1 VDVRPIAQ
9 HSTNQPLRPRIEN
22 HVLLSFDSAATSHRE
37 SCFHGV
43 DLHRHLL
50 GARITGRF
58 SFLGVFSVKS
68 IFFRRYFAIT
78 ASLCLASLFAGCGG
92 STPSPSGPI
101 PSASTTLNAETGN
114 NTSTANSFAGQTNGN
129 ASASNVSKLPIASLL
144 YSGATTKVYGHL
156 LGWFGKPN
164 HISVGYQS
172 NTAAQV
178 HAQVQDMTSRGMA
191 GAVLDW
197 YGAADPFID
206 GTAMLL
212 KNEAEAHS
220 GFKFAITE
228 DKGALGQAAAS
239 NGCDVTDQLIS
250 DLNYIA
256 SQYESSPAYMQ
267 INGRP
272 VVFMFGVD
280 AYYIDWNRVRSSISG
295 NPLFILRGNNGFNSA
310 SADGGFSWVNIQSDT
325 PFNPELN
332 LQDSFF
338 QTAQKAP
345 QKVAVGAA
353 FKGFNDTLA
362 SWGTNRVIDQD
373 CGQTWIQS
381 LNEIGTFYSS
391 GNQLP
396 VLQIPTW
403 NDYEEGTAIEMGID
417 NCVFLVPSQSG
428 NTISW
433 TVNGQENT
441 IDHYTIFVST
451 DGKNLSPLIDVPAGT
466 HSVDLSKL
474 QTSTNTTYLV
484 YVKAVGL
491 PSIQNKMSPPI
502 AYRSGDQPPGV
513 SLNVSQTSGLTFTAS
528 TSGSSGNVAKSVI
541 DFGDGTV
548 VKGSSASHTY
558 NAVGSYLVTA
568 TVYDSAGASSVA
580 VQKISAKLSGGG
592 INIASPNNS
601 ATVNWPTPIVASAS
615 SGSQVSSM
623 QVLIDGQVAYA
634 THGDTINTAVKVFTG
649 THQIQVQALDSS
661 GNPMGSASLN
671 VDAEPNDAPPIAK
684 ITLTAMPQI
693 SPTTFLGCSAD
704 STDPDGFVNSHKMQ
718 YSDGSSFS
726 SPAALETFPAPG
738 TYKATA
744 TVIDNL
750 GATSTTT
757 VTFNVP

>member
-1 VDVRPIAQ
+1 
-9 HSTNQPLRPRIEN
+9 
-22 HVLLSFDSAATSHRE
+22 
-37 SCFHGV
+37 
-43 DLHRHLL
+43 
-50 GARITGRF
+50 
-58 SFLGVFSVKS
+58 VKS
-68 IFFRRYFAIT
+68 TCFPRYFAVT
-78 ASLCLASLFAGCGG
+78 ALLLLAALLAGCGS

-101 PSASTTLNAETGN
+101 PAANTTLKAETGN
-114 NTSTANSFAGQTNGN
+114 NTSTANSFGGQTNGN
-129 ASASNVSKLPIASLL
+129 APASNVSKLPIASLL

-178 HAQVQDMTSRGMA
+178 HAQVQDMISRGMA

-212 KNEAEAHS
+212 KSEAEAHS
-220 GFKFAITE
+220 GFEFAITE
-228 DKGALGQAAAS
+228 DKGALAQAAAS
-239 NGCDVTDQLIS
+239 NGCDVTNQMIS
-250 DLNYIA
+250 DLSYIA
-256 SQYESSPAYMQ
+256 SQYESSPAYMKL
-267 INGRP
+267 NGRP
-272 VVFMFGVD
+272 VVPMFGVD
-280 AYYIDWNRVRSSISG
+280 AYYIDWSRVRSSIPG
-295 NPLFILRGNNGFNSA
+295 NPLFILRGNNGLTSA
-310 SADGGFSWVNIQSDT
+310 SADGGFSWVNIQSPT

-338 QTAQKAP
+338 QTAQQAP

-362 SWGTNRVIDQD
+362 SWGTDRIIDQD

-381 LNEIGTFYSS
+381 LNEIGKFYSS

-417 NCVFLVPSQSG
+417 NCVFLAPSQSG
-428 NTISW
+428 STISW
-433 TVNGQENT
+433 AVNGQENT
-441 IDHYTIFVST
+441 IDHYTVFIST
-451 DGKNLSPLIDVPAGT
+451 DGQNLSPLIDIEAGT

-474 QTSTNTTYLV
+474 QLSANTTYLV
-484 YVKAVGL
+484 FVKAVGL

-502 AYRSGDQPPGV
+502 AYHSGDQPPTV
-513 SLNVSQTSGLTFTAS
+513 SLNVSQNNGLSYTAS
-528 TSGSSGNVAKSVI
+528 TSVSAGTVAKSVI

-548 VKGSSASHTY
+548 VTGTSASHTY
-558 NAVGSYLVTA
+558 NAVGKYLITA
-568 TVYDSAGASSVA
+568 TVYDSAGASSVD
-580 VQKISAKLSGGG
+580 VQQISAKPSGGG
-592 INIASPNNS
+592 INISSPNNS
-601 ATVNWPTPIVASAS
+601 ATVNWPTPLVASANTGS
-615 SGSQVSSM
+615 SVSAM
-623 QVLIDGQVAYA
+623 QVLIDGVVAYA
-634 THGDTINTAVKVFTG
+634 AHGDTINTAIKVFTG
-649 THQIQVQALDSS
+649 AHQIQVQALDSS
-661 GNPMGSASLN
+661 GNAMGSTSLN
-671 VDAEPNDAPPIAK
+671 VDAEPSDAPPIAK

-693 SPTTFLGCSAD
+693 SPTTFLGCTAG
-704 STDPDGFVNSHKMQ
+704 STDPDGFVNSRNLQ
-718 YSDGSSFS
+718 YSDGSKFS

-750 GATSTTT
+750 GATNTTT